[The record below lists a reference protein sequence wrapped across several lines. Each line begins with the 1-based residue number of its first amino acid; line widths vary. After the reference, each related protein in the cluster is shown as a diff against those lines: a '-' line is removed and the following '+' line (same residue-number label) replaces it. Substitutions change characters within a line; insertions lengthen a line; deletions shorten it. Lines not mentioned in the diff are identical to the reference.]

1 MKQKMSKMFE
11 VDMPKD
17 QSSNIKVIG
26 VGGGGSNA
34 VTHMYNQG
42 IKDVDFVICNTDKQ
56 ALESSTVPTKIQ
68 LGENGLGAGSV
79 PEVGR
84 ESAKQNLEDIKKLLG
99 NNTKMVFI
107 TAGMGGG
114 TGTGAAPVIA
124 EAAKQMD
131 ILTVGIVT
139 IPFLFEGRK
148 RRQQAE
154 SGIEELRKNVDSL
167 LIICNDKIREVHRDL
182 RLTEAFQQADNI
194 LAVAAKGI
202 AELITV
208 VGHINVD
215 FEDVKTVMKDS
226 GTAIMGS
233 ATGEGEDRA
242 LDAIKEALES
252 PLLNDTN
259 IKGASNILL
268 YITSGTEEVTVDEV
282 MAITDYIQSE
292 SGFQAEVIWGNGID
306 EALEGRINV
315 TLIATGFNS
324 EKATKEYD
332 PGKKEVVD
340 LYGGKKEEP
349 ENKVEKVKQSN
360 KEKATEVVVAE
371 TITEI
376 TLLNK
381 SKNENKVEQPDISE
395 VEMRNKDDRHKKP
408 DTENNKAE
416 QDSFRKENS
425 EFEFVKRE
433 NKQTEFTGP
442 MQKREEYKEVAKIGP
457 PQIEKDEI
465 EKKSQER
472 IRKLKDLSVKL
483 KSPSELAN
491 LENVPA
497 YIRRNIE
504 LSDTPPASESNIS
517 RYSLGEDEENNTEL
531 RSTNSYF
538 DAVD

>member
-1 MKQKMSKMFE
+1 MSKMFE

-56 ALESSTVPTKIQ
+56 ALESSTVPSKIQ
-68 LGENGLGAGSV
+68 LGENGLGAGSI

-84 ESAKQNLEDIKKLLG
+84 ESAKQNLDDIKKLLG

-154 SGIEELRKNVDSL
+154 SGIEDLRKNVDSL
-167 LIICNDKIREVHRDL
+167 LIVCNDKIREVHRDL
-182 RLTEAFQQADNI
+182 RLTEAFRQADNI

-233 ATGEGEDRA
+233 ATGEGENRA
-242 LDAIKEALES
+242 IDAIKEALES

-282 MAITDYIQSE
+282 MGITDYIQSE
-292 SGFQAEVIWGNGID
+292 SGFQAEVIWGNGTD
-306 EALEGRINV
+306 EALEGKINV
-315 TLIATGFNS
+315 TLIATGFKP
-324 EKATKEYD
+324 EKAEEEYD
-332 PGKKEVVD
+332 PDNKEVFD
-340 LYGGKKEEP
+340 LYGKRKKEP
-349 ENKVEKVKQSN
+349 EIKEGKSEKSNSGKVAE
-360 KEKATEVVVAE
+360 TVVAE
-371 TITEI
+371 PITEI

-381 SKNENKVEQPDISE
+381 SKNANEIEKPSIAG
-395 VEMRNKDDRHKKP
+395 VEMRSKDDRHKKP
-408 DTENNKAE
+408 DKENNKSN
-416 QDSFRKENS
+416 QDSFGKVNS
-425 EFEFVKRE
+425 EFEFEINE
-433 NKQTEFTGP
+433 NKQSGFTGP
-442 MQKREEYKEVAKIGP
+442 LEKKEKNQEVFKTGP
-457 PQIEKDEI
+457 PEIEKEEI

-497 YIRRNIE
+497 YIRKNVE

-517 RYSLGEDEENNTEL
+517 RYSLGEDDENNAEL